1 MKETTYLVTGATSR
15 TGSAAAR
22 HLLDNGAR
30 VRVLGRS
37 AERLAPLAD
46 RGAEVRVV
54 DPLDA
59 PGLARAFAGADA
71 AYVMLQPNYIPDHPD
86 FRGFQD
92 RLVENLGLALERSDT
107 ARAVALSSWGADLPE
122 GNGPVAGLR
131 RLEER
136 LGRIPGLDLLSL
148 RAGYFLENLYALSI
162 EEGALVGPLRP
173 ETPLPFV
180 AARDVG
186 TAAAAAL
193 LASDFSGKA
202 MREVKGPRPG
212 DMTEAASLLGQVLGR
227 SALPYAME
235 SAEAFEERLRQAGCA
250 GNVVRLMLEVVAG
263 INSGR
268 LRALTPHSAKDAARE
283 SLETF
288 VREQWAPRLAAQRR

>member
-15 TGSAAAR
+15 TESAAAR
-22 HLLDNGAR
+22 HLLENGAK

-37 AERLAPLAD
+37 AERLAPLAAM
-46 RGAEVRVV
+46 GAEVRVV

-59 PGLARAFAGADA
+59 PGLVQAFAGAGT

-92 RLVENLGLALERSDT
+92 RLVENLGQALERSGLT
-107 ARAVALSSWGADLPE
+107 RAVALSSWGADLLQ
-122 GNGPVAGLR
+122 GNGPVAGLH

-136 LGRIPGLDLLSL
+136 LGRIPGLDALFL
-148 RAGYFLENLYALSI
+148 RAGYFLENLYALSL
-162 EEGALVGPLRP
+162 EGGALVGPLRP
-173 ETPLPFV
+173 GTPLPFV

-186 TAAAAAL
+186 TAAAIAM
-193 LASDFSGKA
+193 LASDFSGKKV
-202 MREVKGPRPG
+202 REVKGPRPG
-212 DMTEAASLLGQVLGR
+212 DMTEAASLLGQALGR
-227 SALPYAME
+227 AVLPYAME
-235 SAEAFEERLRQAGCA
+235 SAEAFGERLRRAGCA
-250 GNVVRLMLEVVAG
+250 ENVVGLMLEVVTG

-268 LRALTPHSAKDAARE
+268 LRALQPHSPEDAARE

-288 VREQWAPRLAAQRR
+288 VREQWVPRLAAGER